1 MYLAKLQ
8 ISNFWRLADITLEFQ
23 PGLNIIVGPNN
34 IRKPAVVDAF
44 RQLLLERSPQHH
56 G

>member
-1 MYLAKLQ
+1 MYLAKLR
-8 ISNFWRLADITLEFQ
+8 IHNFRRLADITLEFQ

-34 IRKPAVVDAF
+34 IRKSAVVDTF
-44 RQLLLERSPQHH
+44 RQLLLERSLQHH